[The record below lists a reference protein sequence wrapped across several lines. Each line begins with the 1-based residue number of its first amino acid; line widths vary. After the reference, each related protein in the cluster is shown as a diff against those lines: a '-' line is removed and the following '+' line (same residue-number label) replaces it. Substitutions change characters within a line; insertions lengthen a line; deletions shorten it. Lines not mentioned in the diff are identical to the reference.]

1 VRLLDL
7 TLSGPAENLA
17 LDEALLEQVDSDRS
31 ADEVLRLWES
41 PEPIVIVGRSTRVA
55 QEVRIDACHQ
65 QSVPILRR
73 TSGGAAIV
81 AGPGCLMFA
90 VVLSLRLRP
99 ELTMIDRAHQF
110 VSDRMTEA
118 LRPLVEEIAAEG
130 TSDLAIDGRKVSGNS
145 IRVKRWAIL
154 YHGTLLYDFPLET
167 IGRYL
172 QTPPRQ
178 PDYRAGRSHNTFVAN
193 LPTSAVSLRR
203 RLVETW
209 QADQALDN
217 WPRDRTEELV
227 KTRYSTKEWNEKR

>member
-1 VRLLDL
+1 
-7 TLSGPAENLA
+7 
-17 LDEALLEQVDSDRS
+17 
-31 ADEVLRLWES
+31 
-41 PEPIVIVGRSTRVA
+41 
-55 QEVRIDACHQ
+55 
-65 QSVPILRR
+65 
-73 TSGGAAIV
+73 
-81 AGPGCLMFA
+81 MFA

-99 ELTMIDRAHQF
+99 ELTMIDRAHRF

-178 PDYRAGRSHNTFVAN
+178 PDYRAGRPHDTFVAN
-193 LPTSAVSLRR
+193 LPTSAISLRR

-227 KTRYSTKEWNEKR
+227 KTRYGTKEWNEKR